1 MKKKKNIVRF
11 ILHTLV
17 KKYKK
22 FKDTKEKLCIYSLCS
37 RNFHHF
43 VSFLFPN
50 FYNIALKLQTIVCGW
65 EKIYFQQT
73 IPGFNSYLQFHIDA
87 KAKEKKLKQFFRCFF
102 FCYFKGQFRNFTYF
116 NALELN
122 FSTNSLII
130 VTKFRSLWVQTTF

>member
-50 FYNIALKLQTIVCGW
+50 FYNIALKLQTIVCER
-65 EKIYFQQT
+65 EKIYISSRLSQDST
-73 IPGFNSYLQFHIDA
+73 HTFNFISTR
-87 KAKEKKLKQFFRCFF
+87 KRKKKKLKQFFRCFF
-102 FCYFKGQFRNFTYF
+102 FCYFKGQFINFTYF

-130 VTKFRSLWVQTTF
+130 VTKFRSL